1 MINSQYRSHFYLSHF
16 VDVNAYV
23 PTYNMVFV
31 YFQQQVVLIQQIKRK
46 YRFFFDVYD
55 QMTQLI
61 VIWDLFNCFE

>member
-46 YRFFFDVYD
+46 YRFFSMF
-55 QMTQLI
+55 MTK
-61 VIWDLFNCFE
+61 

>member
-61 VIWDLFNCFE
+61 VI